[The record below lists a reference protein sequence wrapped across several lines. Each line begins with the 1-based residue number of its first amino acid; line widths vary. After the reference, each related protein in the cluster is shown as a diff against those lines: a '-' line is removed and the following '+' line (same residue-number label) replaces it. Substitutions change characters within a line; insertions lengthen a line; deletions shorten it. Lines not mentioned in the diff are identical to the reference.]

1 MKTVMIVED
10 EKLIRQG
17 LTVMIKRSGVPV
29 EKIIE
34 CSNGIKALEVLE
46 QEPVDVMF
54 TDIRMPKMDG
64 IELVKRVQELPEKPI
79 IVAVSGFDDFNYAV
93 EMLRNGVREYL
104 LKPVER
110 AKVREILTA
119 FDEELCVK
127 EQKAESEYKIGI
139 KQLEHLLMNPMEE
152 EERKLLSKKYEET
165 FLPDGYRVFIGGKSF
180 LAEPSE
186 DDLFIEEMMDSNIAV
201 VSPNTTMSEEEDKNE
216 CLGISQMHQSLGE
229 LHGAY
234 MEAIEARKRA
244 FFSGSN
250 EIYLQSE
257 SNNSYFRDEQRIS
270 HVPEGLRADGEKAV
284 SEESWTR
291 RIHLVGTD
299 RNDEMDALWH
309 AFFHSAENGYITP
322 QEFEDG
328 IAVFLDGTEKIYR
341 NYVKDQIAEDLEN
354 CRIIYDKTNVEEYK
368 ENLYAAIKG
377 LQQVVRAET
386 SGGNQQ
392 KIKKAVEYI
401 HEHYREDL
409 NMAVVSNYVSMNY
422 SLFSYELKQ
431 YTGSTFVKLLKEIR
445 MEEAKKL
452 LAETDLKIIEISQKV
467 GYENDKYFMKTFRSV
482 CGVSPSEYRR
492 ITQQE

>member
-1 MKTVMIVED
+1 MKTIMIVED

-17 LTVMIKRSGVPV
+17 LQVMIKRSGVPV
-29 EKIIE
+29 EKIVE

-46 QEPVDVMF
+46 KEPVDVMF

-64 IELVKRVQELPEKPI
+64 IELVKRIQELPQKPI

-93 EMLRNGVREYL
+93 EMLRSGVREYL

-110 AKVREILTA
+110 AKVRDILTA
-119 FDEELCVK
+119 LDEELSAK
-127 EQKAESEYKIGI
+127 EQKAESEYRIGI

-152 EERKLLSKKYEET
+152 EERTLLSEKYEDS
-165 FLPDGYRVFIGGKSF
+165 FFPNGYRVFIGGKSF
-180 LAEPSE
+180 VVEPSE
-186 DDLFIEEMMDSNIAV
+186 EDLFIDDMLDSNIAV
-201 VSPNTTMSEEEDKNE
+201 VSPDANTVEEENQKD
-216 CLGISQMHQSLGE
+216 CLGISIVHQSLEE
-229 LHGAY
+229 LHRAY
-234 MEAIEARKRA
+234 LEAVEARKRA
-244 FFSGSN
+244 FFSGVN
-250 EIYLQSE
+250 VAYDVEE
-257 SNNSYFRDEQRIS
+257 RR
-270 HVPEGLRADGEKAV
+270 VPETLRADGEKAI

-299 RNDEMDALWH
+299 RDDEMDMMWH
-309 AFFHSAENGYITP
+309 SFFHSAENGYITP
-322 QEFEDG
+322 LEFEDG
-328 IAVFLDGTEKIYR
+328 IAVFLDGAEKIYR
-341 NYVKDQIAEDLEN
+341 NFVKDSVANDLKS
-354 CRIIYDKTNVEEYK
+354 CRIIYNKTNVEEYK
-368 ENLYAAIKG
+368 EDLYAAIKG
-377 LQQVVRAET
+377 LQQVVRSET

-401 HEHYREDL
+401 QEHYQEDL

-452 LAETDLKIIEISQKV
+452 LAETDLKIVEIAQKV